1 MTEQKKDFFIS
12 YNGKDKDWAEWIA
25 WQLEETGYS
34 VVIQAWDFR
43 PSGNFV
49 LEMQKAAQAE
59 RTIMVLS
66 PNYLA
71 AQFTQP
77 EWAAA
82 FAQDPTGQ
90 KGNLLPVRVADCD
103 LHGLLPAIIYIDLV
117 DLVEAA
123 AKEKLLAGVQRGRA
137 KPSVPPRFPSS
148 SQKQVERQSP
158 HFPNS
163 PSVIDSK
170 NPSLQSNFTQSIRS
184 ITMEGTESSTG
195 IKIGQVKI
203 QLCQRL
209 ISDWQNL
216 ADYFEIPTADRAC
229 FEKGREPQ
237 QVWEWL
243 ESRGRLAELAE
254 GLRFIDRSELADL
267 LPKDLPNRPW

>member
-1 MTEQKKDFFIS
+1 MPEKQKDFFIS

-25 WQLEETGYS
+25 WQLEATGYS

-43 PSGNFV
+43 PGGNFV
-49 LEMQKAAQAE
+49 LEMQKAAQAD
-59 RTIMVLS
+59 RTVVVLS
-66 PNYLA
+66 PNYLS

-117 DLVEAA
+117 DLAEAA
-123 AKEKLLAGVQRGRA
+123 TKEKLLAGVQRGRA

-148 SQKQVERQSP
+148 SQKKTERQP
-158 HFPNS
+158 PRFPNY
-163 PSVIDSK
+163 PS
-170 NPSLQSNFTQSIRS
+170 SLQPGSTQSIKN
-184 ITMEGTESSTG
+184 ITMEGTESLIG

-203 QLCQRL
+203 KLCQRL

-216 ADYFEIPTADRAC
+216 ADYFDIPTADRAC

-254 GLRFIDRSELADL
+254 GLRFIGRSELADL